1 MCNIDISIT
10 IHTPELATALTKL
23 ADALSTISAG
33 SAPATASSQAASRPS
48 STATSAPKSASS
60 ATTTPKSAGVPATS
74 APPTSAKPPV
84 QPAPTAAPSPYT
96 FPQLQQAAGTL
107 VQAGRQQE
115 LCNLLNQKYKVQ
127 ALTQLTEAQ
136 YGAFATDLRAMG
148 VNI

>member
-10 IHTPELATALTKL
+10 IHTPELAAALTKL
-23 ADALSTISAG
+23 AEALSATSTG
-33 SAPATASSQAASRPS
+33 SAPVSASSQAASRPS
-48 STATSAPKSASS
+48 STATSA
-60 ATTTPKSAGVPATS
+60 PKSAGVPATS

-84 QPAPTAAPSPYT
+84 QPAPTATPSPYT

-127 ALTQLTEAQ
+127 ALTQLTEGQ